1 MEEKKMKKKNLVTM
15 LASLSLLAV
24 VGVGSTLAYLSDAT
38 DVVTNTF
45 TVGNVDITLDETDI
59 TKTDGTRTETGNAYT
74 NIQCGD
80 VLTKDPIVH
89 VAEDSSECYIF
100 VKVEGLDELLA
111 TEGLDVDGNT
121 VKAFALDS
129 NAFKDWVK
137 VAEADGSA
145 ISQTTGKNGIY
156 RYKETLGAEES
167 TSAVFNSIT
176 FNSALTEYEDG
187 EVPEISSIEITA
199 YAIQSENLS
208 VSDAFTSLTG
218 YFEK

>member
-1 MEEKKMKKKNLVTM
+1 M

-24 VGVGSTLAYLSDAT
+24 VGVGSTLAYLSDTT

-89 VAEDSSECYIF
+89 VAENSSECYIF
-100 VKVEGLDELLA
+100 VKVEGLDAFLA

-137 VAEADGSA
+137 VAEVDGSQVLQN
-145 ISQTTGKNGIY
+145 STKKDGIY
-156 RYKETLGAEES
+156 RYKETLEAEES

-176 FNSALTEYEDG
+176 FSSALTEYEDG

-199 YAIQSENLS
+199 YAIQSENLTA
-208 VSDAFTSLTG
+208 SDAFTSLTG